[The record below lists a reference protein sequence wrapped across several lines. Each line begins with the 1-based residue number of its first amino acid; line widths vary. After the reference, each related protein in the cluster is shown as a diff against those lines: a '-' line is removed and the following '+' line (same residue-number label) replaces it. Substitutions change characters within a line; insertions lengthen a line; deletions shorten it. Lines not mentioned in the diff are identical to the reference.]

1 MQRTLR
7 SIGRQGLHT
16 MALGAFALLG
26 ARSAQAQW
34 GNNNGQQNAQL
45 LFQWQGN
52 VDRETE
58 FDIGSRGIDVRGVQG
73 NESRGRF
80 VSRSGVPRGSGTLY
94 VQRVTGRGN
103 VDVVRQPGSS
113 SGSGAVRILDK
124 SGGAG
129 YYDIRVYWQPNG
141 TYSSNGESDRG
152 GNDRGGYG
160 QGRDSDRNRDGR
172 YDRDQNVARNR
183 DGRVVYDRRGNVV
196 YERRGD
202 TVVVRDRN
210 GNVQFDRDGDP
221 VYRRTDDNNN
231 NNRSRRRS

>member
-1 MQRTLR
+1 MRRTLR
-7 SIGRQGLHT
+7 SIGRQGLQT
-16 MALGAFALLG
+16 MAFGALALLG
-26 ARSAQAQW
+26 ARSAHAQW
-34 GNNNGQQNAQL
+34 GTNGQQNAQL

-80 VSRSGVPRGSGTLY
+80 VSRASLPRGTGTLY
-94 VQRVTGRGN
+94 VERVTGRGN
-103 VDVVRQPGSS
+103 VDVIRQPGSNYS
-113 SGSGAVRILDK
+113 DGAVRILDK

-141 TYSSNGESDRG
+141 TYSSNGEY
-152 GNDRGGYG
+152 DRGGYDRRG
-160 QGRDSDRNRDGR
+160 NDRVGNGRDRDGR

-196 YERRGD
+196 YERRGNA
-202 TVVVRDRN
+202 VVARDRN

-221 VYRRTDDNNN
+221 IYRRDDDRSSR
-231 NNRSRRRS
+231 RSR